1 MSVLTSLNKL
11 VLIGIICNIAV
22 NCSRSPNTPREET
35 ILPELS
41 FTSELQD
48 AINQVLPSNKDLPE
62 LGISA
67 AVIVPGY
74 RTWTGVSG
82 NSHASVP
89 ITEDMMFDAGSIE
102 KNFQAALVLELAEEK
117 CLSLEDPVSIYL
129 PAYNNVDGKITVR
142 QLLNHTSGVFNV
154 FEHPDFPWVGS
165 EVDYS
170 RAWKLEQ
177 VFNNFVLDPYGPP
190 GYAQHYAS
198 TNYLLLTSII
208 EKVTGNSVPD
218 EIERRYLRPL
228 QLEHTFISM
237 GAPPPEKYAVAHP
250 MVDVDGDGILE
261 DLYGIPLTWKVTLT
275 HPVMFSTPS
284 DLTRWMDALY
294 HDRTVLNPDALNEM
308 LTYPETILGDPEGA
322 SYGLGV
328 VDYSDLMDVPVYGHA
343 GSSLGYSGAVLYL
356 SELGISLA
364 WLVNTGESPPELA
377 SQIMMDTWSSLS
389 EVLMTKAEALP

>member
-1 MSVLTSLNKL
+1 MAVQKSLNKL
-11 VLIGIICNIAV
+11 LLISIICSIAV
-22 NCSRSPNTPREET
+22 TCSCGPNTLRGEMNPPA
-35 ILPELS
+35 LPFAS
-41 FTSELQD
+41 KLQD
-48 AINQVLPSNKDLPE
+48 AINQVLPSNKDQPG
-62 LGISA
+62 LGISV

-82 NSHASVP
+82 NSHADVP
-89 ITEDMMFDAGSIE
+89 ITTDMLFDAGSIE
-102 KNFQAALVLELAEEK
+102 KNFQAALLLELAQEQR
-117 CLSLEDPVSIYL
+117 LSLEDPISKYL
-129 PAYNNVDGKITVR
+129 PAYKNVDGNITLR

-177 VFNNFVLDPYGPP
+177 VFNNFVLEPYGPP

-198 TNYLLLTSII
+198 TNYLLLTAII

-218 EIERRYLRPL
+218 ELERRFLDPL

-250 MVDVDGDGILE
+250 WVDVDGDGILE

-275 HPVMFSTPS
+275 HPVMFSTPG
-284 DLTRWMDALY
+284 DLARWMEALF
-294 HDRTVLNPDALNEM
+294 HNRSVLSPNALREM
-308 LTYPETILGDPEGA
+308 LTYPETTLRDPERA

-328 VDYSDLMDVPVYGHA
+328 VDYSDLLGVPVYGHA
-343 GSSLGYSGAVLYL
+343 GSSLGYCGAALYVP
-356 SELGISLA
+356 EQGISLA

-377 SQIMMDTWSSLS
+377 SRIMMNTWSSLS
-389 EVLMTKAEALP
+389 EVLITDMEE